1 MDPRQELVDYLTRQ
15 LVGPAH
21 GVDEVLDAPPDRQ
34 YLMGTLYPQ
43 QADLQRQ
50 LARAGD
56 DPEAPGVE
64 QDAPDVSPA
73 TDPVPETNSWLP
85 ASLGLSF
92 YAGTA
97 RVEVTCTAARYETLK
112 GGPGHGRRWR
122 RSPLPA
128 ETHVIGPD
136 GPDAVPVL
144 GGRAEIRLRRRT
156 YGDGTLIT
164 VALVN
169 TARHDSGDSKPPNW
183 DDMLFQCGLSVRP
196 LGGPV
201 LPYPSVRLASRDP
214 EERELRLQ
222 YRHVVTHAVGHGCAV
237 REDRGPGGW
246 VELLACE
253 ILPRAEVPA
262 TRAGGPLHAPAL
274 RLAHLADPRTS
285 DAQLRE
291 ELVEFVSAYHGWY
304 AGLRS
309 VEVPAWGREAADRIL
324 DRIGQAVTRIESGVR
339 TLFDP
344 KYPELLAAFRIAQ
357 RVMLL
362 QMRHS
367 APDQAGERR
376 RRTDPAAVDPPV
388 DDQAT
393 WRPFQLAFFLLALDG
408 VADPGHRDRETT
420 DLIWFPTGGGKTE
433 AYLLLAAFTI
443 ALRRIRGEGGGTTVL
458 SRYTLSLLTTQQF
471 QRAAT
476 TICAMEHLRRS
487 EPELGL
493 GDEAI
498 TIGLWVGESTTP
510 NSFQAAKDAFDQQ
523 RQASH
528 PEDVFI
534 LDRCPWCGTRVL
546 PPTRSTVRA
555 DYGVRAESGRF
566 SFFCTRDECAFHDV
580 LPVAVVDQHLYQEP
594 PTFVLGTVDKFA
606 RLAWEPLSGRLFGAG
621 TANPAPSLIIQDE
634 LHLLTGPLGTT
645 VGLYESAVLELCTG
659 PDGRPPKI
667 VAATAT
673 IRRSAEQVRALHNQ
687 DVQLFPPSGIDA
699 HDSFFAVP
707 DDSRPGRLY
716 LGVMAQGH
724 TAGRGAVATTAA
736 MLQGVHQLPEDHRD
750 DYWTLVAYHHSLREL
765 GRTVTAAGD
774 DIPAQIRGL
783 DEGAG
788 VRGLNDG
795 EVQELTSNLPR
806 AEQPILLDRLEKP
819 WTDPR
824 SVSFLPCTNMLSVG
838 VDVKRLAYLLM
849 QGQPKTTGEY
859 IQATSRVG
867 RHRVPGLVVTYF
879 NATRPRDRSHYET
892 FIDYHS
898 ALYRYVEPASITP
911 WSLPAR
917 RRALH
922 AALVV
927 LVRHR
932 LGLAAENQAGRI
944 TGHRAEADRIADALA
959 DRAAI
964 AEGGAVRKGGDTV
977 RAKTVR
983 ADVRRELGYHLD
995 DWCRQAEAAAAEGK
1009 DLYYRS
1015 QGKGQ
1020 HNLLKAFEQRYGLWE
1035 ALNSMR
1041 SVDRECQITVTGAG
1055 K

>member
-15 LVGPAH
+15 LVGPA
-21 GVDEVLDAPPDRQ
+21 GGDDEVLDAPPDRQ

-43 QADLQRQ
+43 QADLQRR
-50 LARAGD
+50 LALAAD
-56 DPEAPGVE
+56 DPEPPGAE
-64 QDAPDVSPA
+64 QDAPDVDPA
-73 TDPVPETNSWLP
+73 PDPVPETNSWLP
-85 ASLGLSF
+85 ASLGISF
-92 YAGTA
+92 YTDATDI
-97 RVEVTCTAARYETLK
+97 EVSCAAARYETQRNE
-112 GGPGHGRRWR
+112 PGRGRRWQR
-122 RSPLPA
+122 VPLTP
-128 ETHVIGPD
+128 ETHAIGLD
-136 GPDAVPVL
+136 REGVPVF
-144 GGRAEIRLRRRT
+144 GGRAKIQLTRRS
-156 YGDGTLIT
+156 YGEGTLIT

-169 TARHDSGDSKPPNW
+169 EKHHDGTDGKAPDW
-183 DDMLFQCGLSVRP
+183 DDMLFQCRLTVRP
-196 LGGPV
+196 ADGAV

-237 REDRGPGGW
+237 REERGGDGR

-253 ILPRAEVPA
+253 VLPRAEVPA
-262 TRAGGPLHAPAL
+262 IRAGGPLDAPVL
-274 RLAHLADPRTS
+274 TIAHLADPAVS
-285 DAQLRE
+285 GDQLRE
-291 ELVEFVSAYHGWY
+291 ELAEFAASYHAWY
-304 AGLRS
+304 VGQRS
-309 VEVPAWGREAADRIL
+309 VEVPPWGQEAAERIL
-324 DRIGQAVTRIESGVR
+324 DRVRQAVTRIESGVR
-339 TLFDP
+339 TLCDP
-344 KYPELLAAFRIAQ
+344 NRPELLAAFRIAQ
-357 RVMLL
+357 RAMLL

-367 APDQAGERR
+367 APDQAGQRR
-376 RRTDPAAVDPPV
+376 HRSDPVALDPPL
-388 DDQAT
+388 DPQAT

-408 VADPGHRDRETT
+408 VAEPGHPDRETT

-476 TICAMEHLRRS
+476 TICALEHLRRT
-487 EPELGL
+487 EPGLGL
-493 GDEAI
+493 GGEPV
-498 TIGLWVGESTTP
+498 TIGLWVGDTTTP
-510 NSFQAAKDAFDQQ
+510 NKFLTAKVAFDEQ
-523 RQASH
+523 REASH

-534 LDRCPWCGTRVL
+534 LDRCPWCGTRIL
-546 PPTRSTVRA
+546 PSAWSSVRD
-555 DYGVRAESGRF
+555 DYGVRAKTDEF
-566 SFFCTRDECAFHDV
+566 AFYCTRDECAFHDV
-580 LPVAVVDQHLYQEP
+580 LPVAVVDQHLYEKP

-606 RLAWEPLSGRLFGAG
+606 RLAWEPDSGSLFGAG
-621 TANPAPSLIIQDE
+621 TDNRPPSLIIQDE

-645 VGLYESAVLELCTG
+645 VGLYEAAILELCTD

-673 IRRSAEQVRALHNQ
+673 IRRSAEQVRALHHQ
-687 DVQLFPPSGIDA
+687 DVQLFPPSGLDA
-699 HDSFFAVP
+699 RDSFFAVP
-707 DDSRPGRLY
+707 DRGRPGRLY

-736 MLQGVHQLPEDHRD
+736 MLQGVHQLPEEHRD

-774 DIPAQIRGL
+774 DIPAQLRGL
-783 DEGAG
+783 DEGTG
-788 VRGLNDG
+788 VRALGDG
-795 EVQELTSNLPR
+795 DVQELTSNLKR

-819 WTDPR
+819 WTDRR

-838 VDVKRLAYLLM
+838 VDVKRLAYMLM
-849 QGQPKTTGEY
+849 QGQPKTTAEY

-867 RHRVPGLVVTYF
+867 RHHVPGLVVTYF

-892 FIDYHS
+892 FTDYHR
-898 ALYRYVEPASITP
+898 ALYRYVEPASVTP

-922 AALVV
+922 AALVI

-932 LGLAAENQAGRI
+932 LGLAAENKAGRI
-944 TGHRAEADRIADALA
+944 TDHKQEAERIADALA
-959 DRAAI
+959 ERAAT
-964 AEGGAVRKGGDTV
+964 AERGATGAD
-977 RAKTVR
+977 ADTVR
-983 ADVRRELGYHLD
+983 ADVRAELGYLLD
-995 DWCRQAEAAAAEGK
+995 DWYRQADTAAAEGK
-1009 DLYYRS
+1009 ALYYRS

-1020 HNLLKAFEQRYGLWE
+1020 HNLLKTFEQRYGMWE
-1035 ALNSMR
+1035 TLNSMR

>member
-15 LVGPAH
+15 LVGPA
-21 GVDEVLDAPPDRQ
+21 GGDDEVLDAPPDRQ

-43 QADLQRQ
+43 QADRQRC
-50 LARAGD
+50 LGRAAD
-56 DPEAPGVE
+56 DPEAPGAE
-64 QDAPDVSPA
+64 QDAPDVDPA
-73 TDPVPETNSWLP
+73 PDPVPETNSWLP
-85 ASLGLSF
+85 ASLGISF
-92 YAGTA
+92 YTDAVD
-97 RVEVTCTAARYETLK
+97 VEVSCAAARYETQRNE
-112 GGPGHGRRWR
+112 PRRGRRWKR
-122 RSPLPA
+122 VPLTP
-128 ETHVIGPD
+128 ETHTIGPD
-136 GPDAVPVL
+136 REEVPVL
-144 GGRAEIRLRRRT
+144 DGRAKIQLTRRS
-156 YGDGTLIT
+156 YGAGTLVT

-169 TARHDSGDSKPPNW
+169 EKHHQGADGKAPDW
-183 DDMLFQCGLSVRP
+183 DDMLFQCRLSVRP
-196 LGGPV
+196 LDGSV

-237 REDRGPGGW
+237 REERGEDGR
-246 VELLACE
+246 VKLIACE
-253 ILPRAEVPA
+253 VLPCAEVPA
-262 TRAGGPLHAPAL
+262 VRAGGPLDAPAL
-274 RLAHLADPRTS
+274 TISHLADPAVGR
-285 DAQLRE
+285 DQLRE
-291 ELVEFVSAYHGWY
+291 ELAEFAASYHAWY
-304 AGLRS
+304 VGQRS
-309 VEVPAWGREAADRIL
+309 VEVPPWGREAAERIL
-324 DRIGQAVTRIESGVR
+324 DRVRQAVSRIEAGVR
-339 TLFDP
+339 TLCDP
-344 KYPELLAAFRIAQ
+344 GRPELLDAFRIAQ
-357 RVMLL
+357 RAMLL

-367 APDQAGERR
+367 AADQAGQRR
-376 RRTDPAAVDPPV
+376 HRADPVALDPPV
-388 DDQAT
+388 DPEAS

-408 VADPGHRDRETT
+408 VADPEHPDRETT

-476 TICAMEHLRRS
+476 TICALEHLRRT
-487 EPELGL
+487 EPGLGL
-493 GDEAI
+493 GDEPV
-498 TIGLWVGESTTP
+498 TIGLWVGDSTTP
-510 NSFQAAKDAFDQQ
+510 NKFQAAKEAFDEQ
-523 RQASH
+523 RAATH

-534 LDRCPWCGTRVL
+534 LDRCPWCGTRIL
-546 PPTRSTVRA
+546 PATRSCVRS
-555 DYGVRAESGRF
+555 DYGVRAETDEF
-566 SFFCTRDECAFHDV
+566 SFYCTRDECAFHDV
-580 LPVAVVDQHLYQEP
+580 LPVAVVDQHLYRNP

-606 RLAWEPLSGRLFGAG
+606 RLAWEPDSGRLFGAG
-621 TANPAPSLIIQDE
+621 TGHRPPSLIIQDE

-645 VGLYESAVLELCTG
+645 VGLYEAAVLELCTG

-673 IRRSAEQVRALHNQ
+673 IRRSAEQVRALHHQ
-687 DVQLFPPSGIDA
+687 DVQLFPPSGLDA
-699 HDSFFAVP
+699 RDSFFAVP
-707 DDSRPGRLY
+707 DTGRPGRLY

-736 MLQGVHQLPEDHRD
+736 MLQGVHQLPEEHRD

-774 DIPAQIRGL
+774 DIPAQLRGL

-788 VRGLNDG
+788 TRELIG
-795 EVQELTSNLPR
+795 EQVQQLDSSVKR
-806 AEQPILLDRLEKP
+806 ADQPILLDRLEKP

-838 VDVKRLAYLLM
+838 VDVKRLAYMLM
-849 QGQPKTTGEY
+849 QGQPKTTAEY

-867 RHRVPGLVVTYF
+867 RHHVPGLVVTYF

-892 FIDYHS
+892 FIDYHR
-898 ALYRYVEPASITP
+898 ALYRYVEPASVTP

-922 AALVV
+922 AALVI

-932 LGLAAENQAGRI
+932 LGLAAEDQAGRI
-944 TGHRAEADRIADALA
+944 TDHEDEAGRIADALA
-959 DRAAI
+959 ERAAT
-964 AEGGAVRKGGDTV
+964 AERGAAGVDADAVRAEV
-977 RAKTVR
+977 RT
-983 ADVRRELGYHLD
+983 ELGYLLD
-995 DWCRQAEAAAAEGK
+995 DWYRQADTAAAEGK

-1020 HNLLKAFEQRYGLWE
+1020 YNLLKVFEQRYGLWE
-1035 ALNSMR
+1035 TPNSMR

>member
-15 LVGPAH
+15 LVGPVGSA
-21 GVDEVLDAPPDRQ
+21 DEILDAPPDRQ

-43 QADLQRQ
+43 QADRQRR
-50 LARAGD
+50 LAHAAD
-56 DPEAPGVE
+56 DPEAPGAE
-64 QDAPDVSPA
+64 QSAPDVDPA
-73 TDPVPETNSWLP
+73 SDPVPETNSWLP
-85 ASLGLSF
+85 ASLGISF
-92 YAGTA
+92 YTDAVD
-97 RVEVTCTAARYETLK
+97 VEVSCAAARYETQRNE
-112 GGPGHGRRWR
+112 PGRGRRWKR
-122 RSPLPA
+122 VPLMP
-128 ETHVIGPD
+128 ETHLIGPD
-136 GPDAVPVL
+136 REKVHVL
-144 GGRAEIRLRRRT
+144 DGRAKIKVTRRS
-156 YGDGTLIT
+156 YGAGTLVT
-164 VALVN
+164 VALIN
-169 TARHDSGDSKPPNW
+169 RARHDPAEDKAPDWG
-183 DDMLFQCGLSVRP
+183 DMLFQCQLSARP
-196 LGGPV
+196 ADGAV

-237 REDRGPGGW
+237 REDRGEDDG
-246 VELLACE
+246 VELLTCE
-253 ILPRAEVPA
+253 VLPRAEVPA
-262 TRAGGPLHAPAL
+262 VRAGGPLDAPVL
-274 RLAHLADPRTS
+274 TISHLADPTVDR
-285 DAQLRE
+285 DQIRE
-291 ELVEFVSAYHGWY
+291 ELAEFAASYHAWY
-304 AGLRS
+304 VGQRS
-309 VEVPAWGREAADRIL
+309 VEVPPWGREAADRIL
-324 DRIGQAVTRIESGVR
+324 DRVRQAVTRIEAGVR
-339 TLFDP
+339 TLCDP
-344 KYPELLAAFRIAQ
+344 DRPELLDAFRIAQ
-357 RVMLL
+357 RAMLL

-367 APDQAGERR
+367 APDQAGQRR
-376 RRTDPAAVDPPV
+376 HRTDPVALDPAVD
-388 DDQAT
+388 QAAT

-408 VADPGHRDRETT
+408 VADPAHRDRGTT

-443 ALRRIRGEGGGTTVL
+443 ALRRIRGEGDGTTVL

-476 TICAMEHLRRS
+476 TICALEHLRRT

-493 GDEAI
+493 GGPI
-498 TIGLWVGESTTP
+498 TIGLWVGDSTTP
-510 NSFQAAKDAFDQQ
+510 NKFETARTAFGEQ
-523 RQASH
+523 RDASH

-534 LDRCPWCGTRVL
+534 LDRCPWCGTRIM
-546 PPTRSTVRA
+546 PATRSSVRS
-555 DYGVRAESGRF
+555 DYGVRAETDEF
-566 SFFCTRDECAFHDV
+566 AFYCTRDDCAFHDV
-580 LPVAVVDQHLYQEP
+580 LPVAVVDQHLYADP

-606 RLAWEPLSGRLFGAG
+606 RLAWEPESGSLFGAG
-621 TANPAPSLIIQDE
+621 TGHRPPSLIIQDE

-645 VGLYESAVLELCTG
+645 VGLYEAAILELCTG

-673 IRRSAEQVRALHNQ
+673 IRRSAEQVRALYHQ
-687 DVQLFPPSGIDA
+687 DVQLFPPSGLDA
-699 HDSFFAVP
+699 RDSFFAVP
-707 DDSRPGRLY
+707 DTGRPGRLY

-736 MLQGVHQLPEDHRD
+736 MLQGVHQLPEEHRD

-774 DIPAQIRGL
+774 DIPAQLRGL

-788 VRGLNDG
+788 TRELVGG
-795 EVQELTSNLPR
+795 QVQQLDSSVKR
-806 AEQPILLDRLEKP
+806 ADQPILLDHLEKP

-838 VDVKRLAYLLM
+838 VDVKRLAYMLM
-849 QGQPKTTGEY
+849 QGQPKTTAEY

-867 RHRVPGLVVTYF
+867 RHHVPGLVVTYF

-892 FIDYHS
+892 FMDYHR
-898 ALYRYVEPASITP
+898 ALYRYVEPASVTP
-911 WSLPAR
+911 WSPPAR

-932 LGLAAENQAGRI
+932 LGLAAENRAGRI
-944 TGHRAEADRIADALA
+944 TDHKEEAGRIADALA
-959 DRAAI
+959 ERAAT
-964 AEGGAVRKGGDTV
+964 AERGATMAVTE
-977 RAKTVR
+977 AVR
-983 ADVRRELGYHLD
+983 ADVRAELGYLLD
-995 DWCRQAEAAAAEGK
+995 DWYRQAATAAAEGK

-1035 ALNSMR
+1035 TLNSMR

>member
-15 LVGPAH
+15 LVGPA
-21 GVDEVLDAPPDRQ
+21 GGADEVLEAPPDRQ

-43 QADLQRQ
+43 QADRQRRLD
-50 LARAGD
+50 LAAD
-56 DPEAPGVE
+56 DPEAAGAE
-64 QDAPDVSPA
+64 QDAPDVDPA
-73 TDPVPETNSWLP
+73 PDPVPETNSWLP
-85 ASLGLSF
+85 ASLGVSF
-92 YAGTA
+92 YTDAVD
-97 RVEVTCTAARYETLK
+97 VEVSCAAARYETQRNE
-112 GGPGHGRRWR
+112 PGRGRRWQR
-122 RSPLPA
+122 IPLRS
-128 ETHVIGPD
+128 ETHTIGPD
-136 GPDAVPVL
+136 REEVPVL
-144 GGRAEIRLRRRT
+144 DGRAKIQLTRRS
-156 YGDGTLIT
+156 YGAGTLIT

-169 TARHDSGDSKPPNW
+169 EKHHDPADDKAPDW
-183 DDMLFQCGLSVRP
+183 DDMLFQCQLSVRP
-196 LGGPV
+196 ADGSV

-237 REDRGPGGW
+237 REDRGEDGG

-253 ILPRAEVPA
+253 ALPRTEVPA
-262 TRAGGPLHAPAL
+262 IRAGGPLDAPAL
-274 RLAHLADPRTS
+274 RISHLADPTVGR
-285 DAQLRE
+285 DQLCE
-291 ELVEFVSAYHGWY
+291 ELAEFAASYHAWY
-304 AGLRS
+304 VGQRS
-309 VEVPAWGREAADRIL
+309 VKVPPWGREAAERIL
-324 DRIGQAVTRIESGVR
+324 DRVRQAVTRIEAGVR
-339 TLFDP
+339 TLCDP
-344 KYPELLAAFRIAQ
+344 DRPELLDAFRIAQ
-357 RVMLL
+357 RAMLL

-367 APDQAGERR
+367 APDQAGQRWHR
-376 RRTDPAAVDPPV
+376 SDVVALDPPV
-388 DDQAT
+388 DPRAA
-393 WRPFQLAFFLLALDG
+393 WRPFQLAFLLLALDG

-420 DLIWFPTGGGKTE
+420 DLIWFPTGGGKSE

-476 TICAMEHLRRS
+476 TICALEHLRRT
-487 EPELGL
+487 EPGLGL
-493 GDEAI
+493 GGEPI
-498 TIGLWVGESTTP
+498 TIGLWVGDTTTP
-510 NSFQAAKDAFDQQ
+510 NKFQAAKDAFDEQ
-523 RQASH
+523 REASH

-534 LDRCPWCGTRVL
+534 LDRCPWCGTRIL
-546 PPTRSTVRA
+546 PPTRSSVRS
-555 DYGVRAESGRF
+555 DYGVRAETDEF
-566 SFFCTRDECAFHDV
+566 AFYCTRDECAFHDV
-580 LPVAVVDQHLYQEP
+580 LPVAVVDQHLYEDP

-606 RLAWEPLSGRLFGAG
+606 RLAWEPDSGRLFGAG
-621 TANPAPSLIIQDE
+621 TGHRPPSLIIQDE

-645 VGLYESAVLELCTG
+645 VGLYEAAILELCTG

-673 IRRSAEQVRALHNQ
+673 IRRSAEQVRALHHQ
-687 DVQLFPPSGIDA
+687 DVQLFPPSGLDA
-699 HDSFFAVP
+699 RDSFFAVP
-707 DDSRPGRLY
+707 DTGRPGRLY

-736 MLQGVHQLPEDHRD
+736 MLQGVHQLPEEHRD

-774 DIPAQIRGL
+774 DIPAQLRGL
-783 DEGAG
+783 DEGVG
-788 VRGLNDG
+788 VRALGDG
-795 EVQELTSNLPR
+795 DVQELTSNLPR

-819 WTDPR
+819 WTDRR

-838 VDVKRLAYLLM
+838 VDVKRLAYMLM
-849 QGQPKTTGEY
+849 QGQPKTTAEY

-867 RHRVPGLVVTYF
+867 RHHVPGLVVTYF

-892 FIDYHS
+892 FMDYHR
-898 ALYRYVEPASITP
+898 ALYRYVEPASVTP

-922 AALVV
+922 ATLVI

-932 LGLAAENQAGRI
+932 LGLAAENRAGRI
-944 TGHRAEADRIADALA
+944 TDHKEEAGRIADALA
-959 DRAAI
+959 ERAAT
-964 AEGGAVRKGGDTV
+964 AEHGATGADTD
-977 RAKTVR
+977 AVR
-983 ADVRRELGYHLD
+983 ADVRTELGYLLD
-995 DWCRQAEAAAAEGK
+995 DWYRQADTAAGEGK

-1035 ALNSMR
+1035 TLSSMR

>member
-15 LVGPAH
+15 LVGPAS
-21 GVDEVLDAPPDRQ
+21 GDDEVLDAPPDRQ

-43 QADLQRQ
+43 QAELERR
-50 LARAGD
+50 LSHAAE
-56 DPEAPGVE
+56 DPDGTGAE
-64 QDAPDVSPA
+64 QDAPDSSPA
-73 TDPVPETNSWLP
+73 GDPLPEGNSWLP

-92 YAGTA
+92 YTDAPA
-97 RVEVTCTAARYETLK
+97 VEVSCTAARYETLK
-112 GGPGHGRRWR
+112 SEPGRGRRWR
-122 RSPLPA
+122 RIALRL
-128 ETHVIGPD
+128 ETHLIEPD
-136 GPDAVPVL
+136 RDTVPVL
-144 GGRAEIRLRRRT
+144 EGRAEIRLTRRA
-156 YGDGTLIT
+156 YGTGTLVT

-169 TARHDSGDSKPPNW
+169 TARHDLSDSKPPSW
-183 DDMLFQCGLSVRP
+183 DDMLFQCGLTARP
-196 LGGPV
+196 VDGAV

-222 YRHVVTHAVGHGCAV
+222 YRHVITRAVGHGCAV
-237 REDRGPGGW
+237 REIVASDGTIER
-246 VELLACE
+246 LSCE
-253 ILPRAEVPA
+253 PLPRAEVPA
-262 TRAGGPLHAPAL
+262 IRPGGPLDSPAL
-274 RLAHLADPRTS
+274 MLAHLADPAVGV
-285 DAQLRE
+285 DQLRE
-291 ELVEFVSAYHGWY
+291 ELGEFASTYHAWY
-304 AGLRS
+304 AGQLA
-309 VEVPAWGREAADRIL
+309 VEVPSWGQEAADRIL
-324 DRIGQAVTRIESGVR
+324 GRIGRAVARIESGVR
-339 TLFDP
+339 TLCDP
-344 KYPELLAAFRIAQ
+344 NRPELLAAFRIAQ
-357 RVMLL
+357 RTMQL

-367 APDQAGERR
+367 APDLAGQRR
-376 RRTDPAAVDPPV
+376 QRSEPTVTDPAV
-388 DDQAT
+388 DDTAA

-408 VADPGHRDRETT
+408 VADSEHPDRETT

-443 ALRRIRGEGGGTTVL
+443 ALRRIRDEGAGTAVL

-476 TICAMEHLRRS
+476 TICALEYLRS
-487 EPELGL
+487 TEPDLGL
-493 GDEAI
+493 GGEPI
-498 TIGLWVGESTTP
+498 TIGLWVGETTTP
-510 NSFQAAKDAFDQQ
+510 NSFESAKKAFDDQ
-523 RQASH
+523 RVAAR

-534 LDRCPWCGTRVL
+534 LDRCPWCGTRIL
-546 PPTRSTVRA
+546 PAARSSVRA
-555 DYGVRAESGRF
+555 DYGIRAEPDEF
-566 SFFCTRDECAFHDV
+566 SFYCTRDDCHFHDD
-580 LPVAVVDQHLYQEP
+580 LPVAVVDQHLYRDP
-594 PTFVLGTVDKFA
+594 STFVLGTVDKFA
-606 RLAWEPLSGRLFGAG
+606 RLAWERDSGRLFGAG
-621 TANPAPSLIIQDE
+621 TTNPPPSLIIQDE

-645 VGLYESAVLELCTG
+645 VGLYESAILELCTG

-687 DVQLFPPSGIDA
+687 DVQLFPPSGLDA
-699 HDSFFAVP
+699 RDSFFAVP
-707 DDSRPGRLY
+707 DEGRHGRLY

-783 DEGAG
+783 DEGTG
-788 VRGLNDG
+788 VRALGVGDV
-795 EVQELTSNLPR
+795 EELTSNLPR
-806 AEQPILLDRLEKP
+806 AEQPILLDRLEQP

-838 VDVKRLAYLLM
+838 VDVKRLAYMLM
-849 QGQPKTTGEY
+849 QGQPKTTAEY

-892 FIDYHS
+892 FIDYHG
-898 ALYRYVEPASITP
+898 ALYRFVEPASITP
-911 WSLPAR
+911 WSIPAR

-922 AALVV
+922 AALVI

-932 LGLAAENQAGRI
+932 LGLAAENAAGQFTRR
-944 TGHRAEADRIADALA
+944 RAEADAIADALA
-959 DRAAI
+959 VRAAI
-964 AEGGAVRKGGDTV
+964 AECGTTDGAGNDAVR
-977 RAKTVR
+977 AQ
-983 ADVRRELGYHLD
+983 VRRELGYHLD
-995 DWCRQAEAAAAEGK
+995 DWCKQAETAAAEGK

-1020 HNLLKAFEQRYGLWE
+1020 HNLLKGFEQRYGLWE
-1035 ALNSMR
+1035 TLNSMR

>member
-15 LVGPAH
+15 LVGPA
-21 GVDEVLDAPPDRQ
+21 GGDDQVLDAPPDRQ

-43 QADLQRQ
+43 QAELQRQ
-50 LARAGD
+50 LALAAD
-56 DPEAPGVE
+56 DPEAPGAE
-64 QDAPDVSPA
+64 EDAPDVNPA

-92 YAGTA
+92 YTDATQ
-97 RVEVTCTAARYETLK
+97 VEVSCTAARYETQRNEL
-112 GGPGHGRRWR
+112 GRGRRWQR
-122 RSPLPA
+122 VPLPP
-128 ETHVIGPD
+128 ETHTIGPD
-136 GPDAVPVL
+136 RKDVPVL
-144 GGRAEIRLRRRT
+144 DGRAKIHVTRRT
-156 YGDGTLIT
+156 YGDGSLIT
-164 VALVN
+164 VALIN
-169 TARHDSGDSKPPNW
+169 EKRHDGSDGKAPSW
-183 DDMLFQCGLSVRP
+183 DDMLFQCGLTVRP
-196 LGGPV
+196 ADGSV

-237 REDRGPGGW
+237 REERGEDDT

-253 ILPRAEVPA
+253 VLPRAEVPA
-262 TRAGGPLHAPAL
+262 IRAGGPLDAPVL
-274 RLAHLADPRTS
+274 TLSHLADPSVGR
-285 DAQLRE
+285 DQLLE
-291 ELVEFVSAYHGWY
+291 ELADFAAAYRAWY
-304 AGLRS
+304 VGQRS
-309 VEVPAWGREAADRIL
+309 VDVPAWGQEAAERIL
-324 DRIGQAVTRIESGVR
+324 GRIHQAVTRIEAGVR
-339 TLFDP
+339 TLCDP
-344 KYPELLAAFRIAQ
+344 DRPELLAAFRIAQ
-357 RVMLL
+357 RAMLL

-376 RRTDPAAVDPPV
+376 RRSDAVALDPPV
-388 DDQAT
+388 DPKAT

-408 VADPGHRDRETT
+408 VAEPGHRDRRTT

-443 ALRRIRGEGGGTTVL
+443 ALRRIRGEGGGTAVL

-476 TICAMEHLRRS
+476 TICALEHLRRT

-493 GDEAI
+493 GGPI
-498 TIGLWVGESTTP
+498 TIGLWVGETTTP
-510 NSFQAAKDAFDQQ
+510 NSFQKAKDAFQQ
-523 RQASH
+523 QYEASH

-534 LDRCPWCGTRVL
+534 LDRCPWCGTRIL
-546 PPTRSTVRA
+546 PPSRSSVRA
-555 DYGVRAESGRF
+555 DYGIRAKTDEF
-566 SFFCTRDECAFHDV
+566 AFYCTRDDCDFHDV
-580 LPVAVVDQHLYQEP
+580 LPVAVVDQHLYKDP

-606 RLAWEPLSGRLFGAG
+606 RLAWEPDSGSLFGAG
-621 TANPAPSLIIQDE
+621 TRNPPPSLIIQDE

-645 VGLYESAVLELCTG
+645 VGLYEAAILELCTG
-659 PDGRPPKI
+659 PDGHPPKI

-673 IRRSAEQVRALHNQ
+673 IRRSTEQVRALHHQ
-687 DVQLFPPSGIDA
+687 DVQLFPPSGLDA
-699 HDSFFAVP
+699 RDSFFAVP
-707 DDSRPGRLY
+707 DTGRPGRLY

-736 MLQGVHQLPEDHRD
+736 MLQGVHQLPEEHRD
-750 DYWTLVAYHHSLREL
+750 AYWTLVAYHHSLREL

-774 DIPAQIRGL
+774 DIPAQLRGL
-783 DEGAG
+783 DDGTGIRALGAG
-788 VRGLNDG
+788 D
-795 EVQELTSNLPR
+795 VQQLTSNVPPR
-806 AEQPILLDRLEKP
+806 AEQPVLLDRLEKP
-819 WTDPR
+819 WDDSR

-838 VDVKRLAYLLM
+838 VDVKRLAYMLM
-849 QGQPKTTGEY
+849 QGQPKTTAEY

-892 FIDYHS
+892 FIDYHR
-898 ALYRYVEPASITP
+898 ALYRYVEPASVTP
-911 WSLPAR
+911 WSPPAR

-944 TGHRAEADRIADALA
+944 TGHQGAAERIADALA
-959 DRAAI
+959 ERAAT
-964 AEGGAVRKGGDTV
+964 AERGATGAD
-977 RAKTVR
+977 ADAVR
-983 ADVRRELGYHLD
+983 ADVRQELSYLLE
-995 DWCRQAEAAAAEGK
+995 DWYRQARTAAAEGK

-1020 HNLLKAFEQRYGLWE
+1020 YNLLKAFEQRYGLWE
-1035 ALNSMR
+1035 TLNSMR

>member
-15 LVGPAH
+15 LVGPV
-21 GVDEVLDAPPDRQ
+21 GGDDEVLDAPPDRQ

-43 QADLQRQ
+43 QADRQRR
-50 LARAGD
+50 LALAAEA
-56 DPEAPGVE
+56 PEAPGTE
-64 QDAPDVSPA
+64 QDAPDVDPA

-85 ASLGLSF
+85 ASLGISF
-92 YAGTA
+92 YTDAVD
-97 RVEVTCTAARYETLK
+97 VEVSCAAARYETQR
-112 GGPGHGRRWR
+112 GEAGRGRRWQR
-122 RSPLPA
+122 IPLTA
-128 ETHVIGPD
+128 ETHTIGPD
-136 GPDAVPVL
+136 REEVPVFDR
-144 GGRAEIRLRRRT
+144 RAKIQLTRRS
-156 YGDGTLIT
+156 YGAGTLIT

-169 TARHDSGDSKPPNW
+169 EKRHDGADDKAPDW
-183 DDMLFQCGLSVRP
+183 DDMLFQCRLSVRP
-196 LGGPV
+196 ADGAV

-237 REDRGPGGW
+237 REDRGEHGG
-246 VELLACE
+246 VELLTCE
-253 ILPRAEVPA
+253 ALPRAEVPA
-262 TRAGGPLHAPAL
+262 VRAGGPLDAPAL
-274 RLAHLADPRTS
+274 TIAHLADPAVGR
-285 DAQLRE
+285 DQLRE
-291 ELVEFVSAYHGWY
+291 ELAEFAASYHAWY
-304 AGLRS
+304 VGQRS
-309 VEVPAWGREAADRIL
+309 VEVPPWGREAAERIL
-324 DRIGQAVTRIESGVR
+324 DRVRQAVTRIEAGVR
-339 TLFDP
+339 TLCDP
-344 KYPELLAAFRIAQ
+344 DRAELLDAFRIAQ
-357 RVMLL
+357 RAMLL

-367 APDQAGERR
+367 APDQAGQRR
-376 RRTDPAAVDPPV
+376 HRADPVALDPPV
-388 DDQAT
+388 DPEAT

-443 ALRRIRGEGGGTTVL
+443 ALRRIGGEGGGTTVI

-476 TICAMEHLRRS
+476 TICALEHLRRT
-487 EPELGL
+487 EPGLGL
-493 GDEAI
+493 GGEPI
-498 TIGLWVGESTTP
+498 TIGLWVGDTTTP
-510 NSFQAAKDAFDQQ
+510 NKFEAAKVAFDEQ
-523 RQASH
+523 REASH

-534 LDRCPWCGTRVL
+534 LDRCPWCGTRIL
-546 PPTRSTVRA
+546 PPTKSSVRS
-555 DYGVRAESGRF
+555 DYGVRAEPGEF
-566 SFFCTRDECAFHDV
+566 AFHCTRDECAFHDL
-580 LPVAVVDQHLYQEP
+580 LPVAVVDQHLYEDP

-606 RLAWEPLSGRLFGAG
+606 RLAWEPDSGRLFGAG
-621 TANPAPSLIIQDE
+621 TGHRPPSLIIQDE

-645 VGLYESAVLELCTG
+645 VGLYEAAILEMCTG

-673 IRRSAEQVRALHNQ
+673 IRRSAEQVRALHHQ
-687 DVQLFPPSGIDA
+687 DVQLFPPSGLDA
-699 HDSFFAVP
+699 RDSFFAVP
-707 DDSRPGRLY
+707 DTGSPGRLY

-736 MLQGVHQLPEDHRD
+736 MLQGVHQLPEEHRD

-774 DIPAQIRGL
+774 DIPAQLRGL

-788 VRGLNDG
+788 TRELVG
-795 EVQELTSNLPR
+795 EQVQQLDSSVKR
-806 AEQPILLDRLEKP
+806 ADQPILLDRLEKP

-838 VDVKRLAYLLM
+838 VDVKRLAYMLM
-849 QGQPKTTGEY
+849 QGQPKTTAEY

-867 RHRVPGLVVTYF
+867 RHQVPGLVVTYF

-892 FIDYHS
+892 FMDYHR
-898 ALYRYVEPASITP
+898 ALYRYVEPASVTP

-922 AALVV
+922 AALVI

-932 LGLAAENQAGRI
+932 LGLAAENRAGRI
-944 TGHRAEADRIADALA
+944 TDHKDEAGKIADALA
-959 DRAAI
+959 ERAAT
-964 AEGGAVRKGGDTV
+964 AEHGATGAD
-977 RAKTVR
+977 ADAVR
-983 ADVRRELGYHLD
+983 ADVRAELGYLLD
-995 DWCRQAEAAAAEGK
+995 DWYRQADTAAAEGK

-1020 HNLLKAFEQRYGLWE
+1020 HNLLKGFEQRYGLWE
-1035 ALNSMR
+1035 TLNSMR

>member
-1 MDPRQELVDYLTRQ
+1 MDPRQELVEYLTRQ
-15 LVGPAH
+15 LVGPA
-21 GVDEVLDAPPDRQ
+21 GGADEMLDAPPDRQ

-50 LARAGD
+50 LALAAD

-64 QDAPDVSPA
+64 QDAPDVQPA
-73 TDPVPETNSWLP
+73 ADPVPGTNSWLP

-92 YAGTA
+92 YTDAT
-97 RVEVTCTAARYETLK
+97 RIEVSCTAARYETLK
-112 GGPGHGRRWR
+112 SEPGRGRHWR
-122 RSPLPA
+122 RVPLPP
-128 ETHVIGPD
+128 ETHTIGSD
-136 GPDAVPVL
+136 RDTVAVL
-144 GGRAEIRLRRRT
+144 DGRAEIRLRRRS
-156 YGDGTLIT
+156 YGKGTLVT

-169 TARHDSGDSKPPNW
+169 TARHDPSDGKAPSW
-183 DDMLFQCGLSVRP
+183 DDMLFQCGLTAHP
-196 LGGPV
+196 ADGAV

-222 YRHVVTHAVGHGCAV
+222 YRHIITHAVGHGCAV
-237 REDRGPGGW
+237 REERGQDRAI
-246 VELLACE
+246 ELLATE
-253 ILPRAEVPA
+253 AMPRAEVPA
-262 TRAGGPLHAPAL
+262 VRAGGPLDAPAL
-274 RLAHLADPRTS
+274 TISHLADPAVSR
-285 DAQLRE
+285 DQLRE
-291 ELVEFVSAYHGWY
+291 ELAEFAACYHAWY
-304 AGLRS
+304 VGQRS
-309 VEVPAWGREAADRIL
+309 VEVPTWGREAADRIL
-324 DRIGQAVTRIESGVR
+324 DRIGQAVGRIESGVR
-339 TLFDP
+339 TLCDANSP
-344 KYPELLAAFRIAQ
+344 DLLAAFRIAQ
-357 RVMLL
+357 RAMLL

-367 APDQAGERR
+367 APDQAGQRR
-376 RRTDPAAVDPPV
+376 LRSEPTATDPPV
-388 DDQAT
+388 DAGAA

-408 VADPGHRDRETT
+408 VAESEHPDREIT

-443 ALRRIRGEGGGTTVL
+443 ALRRIRGKGAGTAVL

-476 TICAMEHLRRS
+476 STCALEHLRRT

-493 GDEAI
+493 GGEPI
-498 TIGLWVGESTTP
+498 TIGLWVGETTTP
-510 NSFQAAKDAFDQQ
+510 NSFQAAEEAFEQQ
-523 RQASH
+523 RRATH
-528 PEDVFI
+528 AEDVFI
-534 LDRCPWCGTRVL
+534 LDRCPWCGTHIL
-546 PPTRSTVRA
+546 PPARSSVRS
-555 DYGVRAESGRF
+555 DYGVRVGTDAF
-566 SFFCTRDECAFHDV
+566 AFFCTRDACAFHDV
-580 LPVAVVDQHLYQEP
+580 LPVAVVDQHLYQDP

-606 RLAWEPLSGRLFGAG
+606 RLAWEPSSGRLFGTG
-621 TANPAPSLIIQDE
+621 TGNPPPSLIIQDE

-645 VGLYESAVLELCTG
+645 VGLYEAAILELCTDT
-659 PDGRPPKI
+659 DGRRPKI
-667 VAATAT
+667 IAATAT

-687 DVQLFPPSGIDA
+687 EVQLFPPSGLDA
-699 HDSFFAVP
+699 RDSFFAVP
-707 DDSRPGRLY
+707 DDGRPGRLY

-736 MLQGVHQLPEDHRD
+736 MLQGVHQLPEEHRD
-750 DYWTLVAYHHSLREL
+750 HYWTLVAYHHSLREL

-774 DIPAQIRGL
+774 DIPAQLRSL
-783 DEGAG
+783 DEGDG
-788 VRGLNDG
+788 VRALGVAD
-795 EVQELTSNLPR
+795 VQELTSNLPR

-819 WTDPR
+819 RTDPN
-824 SVSFLPCTNMLSVG
+824 SLSFLPCTNMLSVG

-849 QGQPKTTGEY
+849 QGQPKTTAEY

-867 RHRVPGLVVTYF
+867 RHHVPGLVVTYF
-879 NATRPRDRSHYET
+879 NATRPRDRSHYEA

-922 AALVV
+922 AVLVI

-932 LGLAAENQAGRI
+932 LGLAAENQAGQI
-944 TGHRAEADRIADALA
+944 TSRRVEAEGLADALA
-959 DRAAI
+959 ARAGI
-964 AEGGAVRKGGDTV
+964 AEGDA
-977 RAKTVR
+977 VR
-983 ADVRRELGYHLD
+983 ADVRREVGYHLD

-1035 ALNSMR
+1035 TLNSMR

>member
-1 MDPRQELVDYLTRQ
+1 RL
-15 LVGPAH
+15 G
-21 GVDEVLDAPPDRQ
+21 
-34 YLMGTLYPQ
+34 
-43 QADLQRQ
+43 
-50 LARAGD
+50 LAAD
-56 DPEAPGVE
+56 DPEASGAE
-64 QDAPDVSPA
+64 QDAPDVDPA
-73 TDPVPETNSWLP
+73 PDPVPETNSWLP
-85 ASLGLSF
+85 ASFGISF
-92 YAGTA
+92 YTDAVD
-97 RVEVTCTAARYETLK
+97 VEVSCAAARYETQRNE
-112 GGPGHGRRWR
+112 PGRGRRWKR
-122 RSPLPA
+122 VPLTP
-128 ETHVIGPD
+128 ETHTVGPD
-136 GPDAVPVL
+136 REEVPVL
-144 GGRAEIRLRRRT
+144 DRRAKIQLTRRS
-156 YGDGTLIT
+156 YGAGTLIT

-169 TARHDSGDSKPPNW
+169 EKHHDGADDKAPDW
-183 DDMLFQCGLSVRP
+183 DDMLFQCRLSVRP
-196 LGGPV
+196 ADGAV

-237 REDRGPGGW
+237 REDRGEDGS

-253 ILPRAEVPA
+253 ALPRAEVPA
-262 TRAGGPLHAPAL
+262 IRAGGPLDAPVL
-274 RLAHLADPRTS
+274 TLSHLADPAVDR
-285 DAQLRE
+285 DQLRE
-291 ELVEFVSAYHGWY
+291 EIAEFAACYHAWY
-304 AGLRS
+304 VGQRS
-309 VEVPAWGREAADRIL
+309 VKVPEWGREAAERIL
-324 DRIGQAVTRIESGVR
+324 GRVHQAVTRIEAGVR
-339 TLFDP
+339 TLCDP
-344 KYPELLAAFRIAQ
+344 DRPELLDAFRLAQ
-357 RVMLL
+357 RAMLL

-367 APDQAGERR
+367 APDQAGQRR
-376 RRTDPAAVDPPV
+376 HRADPVALNPSVDPK
-388 DDQAT
+388 AA

-476 TICAMEHLRRS
+476 TICALEHLRRT

-493 GDEAI
+493 GGPI
-498 TIGLWVGESTTP
+498 TIGLWVGDTTTP
-510 NSFQAAKDAFDQQ
+510 NKFQAAKDAFDEQ
-523 RQASH
+523 REASH

-534 LDRCPWCGTRVL
+534 LDRCPWCGTRIL
-546 PPTRSTVRA
+546 PPTRSGVRS
-555 DYGVRAESGRF
+555 DYGVRAETDEF
-566 SFFCTRDECAFHDV
+566 AFNCTRDECAFHDT
-580 LPVAVVDQHLYQEP
+580 LPVAVVDQHLYEDP

-606 RLAWEPLSGRLFGAG
+606 RLAWEPDSGSLFGASTG
-621 TANPAPSLIIQDE
+621 NRPPSLIIQDE

-645 VGLYESAVLELCTG
+645 VGLYEAAILELCTD

-673 IRRSAEQVRALHNQ
+673 IRRSAEQVRALHHQ
-687 DVQLFPPSGIDA
+687 DVQLFPPSGLDA
-699 HDSFFAVP
+699 RDSFFAVP
-707 DDSRPGRLY
+707 DTGRPGRLY

-736 MLQGVHQLPEDHRD
+736 MLQGVHQLPEEHRD

-774 DIPAQIRGL
+774 DIPAQLRGL
-783 DEGAG
+783 DEGASTREL
-788 VRGLNDG
+788 VG
-795 EVQELTSNLPR
+795 EQVQQLDSSVKR
-806 AEQPILLDRLEKP
+806 ADQPILLDRLEKP

-838 VDVKRLAYLLM
+838 VDVKRLAYMLM
-849 QGQPKTTGEY
+849 QGQPKTTAEY

-867 RHRVPGLVVTYF
+867 RHHVPGLVVTYF

-892 FIDYHS
+892 FMDYHR
-898 ALYRYVEPASITP
+898 ALYRYVEPASVTP

-922 AALVV
+922 AALVIM
-927 LVRHR
+927 VRHQ
-932 LGLAAENQAGRI
+932 LGLAAENRAGRI
-944 TGHRAEADRIADALA
+944 TDHKEEAGRIADALA
-959 DRAAI
+959 ERAAT
-964 AEGGAVRKGGDTV
+964 AERGATGAD
-977 RAKTVR
+977 ADAVR
-983 ADVRRELGYHLD
+983 ADVRAELGYLLD
-995 DWCRQAEAAAAEGK
+995 DWYLQADTAAAEGK

-1035 ALNSMR
+1035 TLNSMR

>member
-15 LVGPAH
+15 LVGPV
-21 GVDEVLDAPPDRQ
+21 GGDEEVLDAPPDRQ

-43 QADLQRQ
+43 QADRQRR
-50 LARAGD
+50 LAHAPD
-56 DPEAPGVE
+56 DPDAPGAE
-64 QDAPDVSPA
+64 QDAPDVDPA
-73 TDPVPETNSWLP
+73 SDPVPETNSWLP
-85 ASLGLSF
+85 ASLGISF
-92 YAGTA
+92 YTDAA
-97 RVEVTCTAARYETLK
+97 DVEVSCAAARYETQRNE
-112 GGPGHGRRWR
+112 PGRGRRWKR
-122 RSPLPA
+122 VPLTP
-128 ETHVIGPD
+128 ETHTIGLD
-136 GPDAVPVL
+136 RNEVPVL
-144 GGRAEIRLRRRT
+144 DGRAKIQLTRRS
-156 YGDGTLIT
+156 YGEGTLIT

-169 TARHDSGDSKPPNW
+169 EKHHDGADGKAPDW
-183 DDMLFQCGLSVRP
+183 DDMLFQCRLSVRP
-196 LGGPV
+196 ADGAV

-237 REDRGPGGW
+237 REDRGEDGG
-246 VELLACE
+246 VELLVCE
-253 ILPRAEVPA
+253 ALPCAEVPA
-262 TRAGGPLHAPAL
+262 VRAGGPLDAPVL
-274 RLAHLADPRTS
+274 TISHLADPAVSR
-285 DAQLRE
+285 DQLRE
-291 ELVEFVSAYHGWY
+291 DLAEFAASYHAWY
-304 AGLRS
+304 VGQSS
-309 VEVPAWGREAADRIL
+309 VEVPPWGREAADRIL
-324 DRIGQAVTRIESGVR
+324 GRVRQAVTRIEAGVR
-339 TLFDP
+339 TLCDP
-344 KYPELLAAFRIAQ
+344 DRPELLDAFRIAQ
-357 RVMLL
+357 RAMLL

-367 APDQAGERR
+367 APDQAGQRR
-376 RRTDPAAVDPPV
+376 HRTDPVALDPPV
-388 DDQAT
+388 DPKAT

-408 VADPGHRDRETT
+408 VADPGHRDRETA

-433 AYLLLAAFTI
+433 AYLLLAAFAI

-476 TICAMEHLRRS
+476 TVCALEHLRRT

-493 GDEAI
+493 GGPI
-498 TIGLWVGESTTP
+498 TIGLWVGDTTTP
-510 NSFQAAKDAFDQQ
+510 NKFEAAKTAFGEQ
-523 RQASH
+523 RDASH

-534 LDRCPWCGTRVL
+534 LDRCPWCGTRIM
-546 PPTRSTVRA
+546 PPTRSSVRS
-555 DYGVRAESGRF
+555 DYGVRADTDEF
-566 SFFCTRDECAFHDV
+566 AFYCTRDDCAFHDV
-580 LPVAVVDQHLYQEP
+580 LPVAVVDQHLYADP

-606 RLAWEPLSGRLFGAG
+606 RLAWEPESGSLFGAG
-621 TANPAPSLIIQDE
+621 TGHRPPSLIIQDE

-645 VGLYESAVLELCTG
+645 VGLYEAAILELCTG

-673 IRRSAEQVRALHNQ
+673 IRRSAEQVRALYHQ
-687 DVQLFPPSGIDA
+687 DVQLFPPSGLDA
-699 HDSFFAVP
+699 RDSFFAVP
-707 DDSRPGRLY
+707 DTGRPGRLY

-736 MLQGVHQLPEDHRD
+736 MLQGVHQLPEEHRD

-774 DIPAQIRGL
+774 DIPAQLRSL

-788 VRGLNDG
+788 TRELVGG
-795 EVQELTSNLPR
+795 QVQQLDSSVKR
-806 AEQPILLDRLEKP
+806 ADQPILLDHLEKP

-838 VDVKRLAYLLM
+838 VDVKRLAYMLM
-849 QGQPKTTGEY
+849 QGQPKTTAEY

-867 RHRVPGLVVTYF
+867 RHHVPGLVVTYF

-892 FIDYHS
+892 FMDYHQ
-898 ALYRYVEPASITP
+898 ALYRYVEPASVTP

-922 AALVV
+922 AALVI

-944 TGHRAEADRIADALA
+944 TDRKEEAGRIADALA
-959 DRAAI
+959 ERAAT
-964 AEGGAVRKGGDTV
+964 AERGATP
-977 RAKTVR
+977 AAAEAVR
-983 ADVRRELGYHLD
+983 ADVRAELGYLLD
-995 DWCRQAEAAAAEGK
+995 DWYRQAATAAADGK

-1035 ALNSMR
+1035 TLNSMR

>member
-15 LVGPAH
+15 LVGPA
-21 GVDEVLDAPPDRQ
+21 GGDDEVLDAPPDRQ

-50 LARAGD
+50 LALAAD
-56 DPEAPGVE
+56 DPEAAGAE
-64 QDAPDVSPA
+64 EDAPDANPA
-73 TDPVPETNSWLP
+73 ADPVPETNSWLP

-92 YAGTA
+92 YTDAS
-97 RVEVTCTAARYETLK
+97 RIEVSCTAARYETRRNDS
-112 GGPGHGRRWR
+112 GRGRRWQR
-122 RSPLPA
+122 VPLPP
-128 ETHVIGPD
+128 ETHTISPGRKD
-136 GPDAVPVL
+136 VPVL
-144 GGRAEIRLRRRT
+144 DGRARIQVTRRS

-164 VALVN
+164 VALIN
-169 TARHDSGDSKPPNW
+169 EKHHDGSGGKAPSW
-183 DDMLFQCGLSVRP
+183 DDMLFQCGLTVRP
-196 LGGPV
+196 ADGSV

-237 REDRGPGGW
+237 REERSEGDT

-253 ILPRAEVPA
+253 VLPRAEVPA
-262 TRAGGPLHAPAL
+262 IRAGGPLDAPVL
-274 RLAHLADPRTS
+274 TLSHLANPSVGRD
-285 DAQLRE
+285 QLLE
-291 ELVEFVSAYHGWY
+291 ELADFAAAYRAWY
-304 AGLRS
+304 VGQRS
-309 VEVPAWGREAADRIL
+309 IEVPAWGREAAERIL
-324 DRIGQAVTRIESGVR
+324 DRVHQAVTRIEAGVR
-339 TLFDP
+339 TLCDP
-344 KYPELLAAFRIAQ
+344 GRPELLDAFRIAQ

-376 RRTDPAAVDPPV
+376 RRSDAVALEPPV
-388 DDQAT
+388 DPTAA

-408 VADPGHRDRETT
+408 VADPGHRDRRTT

-443 ALRRIRGEGGGTTVL
+443 ALRRIRGGGGGTAVL

-476 TICAMEHLRRS
+476 TVCALEQLRRT
-487 EPELGL
+487 EPGLGL
-493 GDEAI
+493 GDEPL
-498 TIGLWVGESTTP
+498 TIGLWVGEGTTP
-510 NSFQAAKDAFDQQ
+510 NSFQRAKEAFEEQYG
-523 RQASH
+523 ATH

-534 LDRCPWCGTRVL
+534 LDRCPWCGTRIL
-546 PPTRSTVRA
+546 PPTRSGVRS
-555 DYGVRAESGRF
+555 DYGVRAGTDEF
-566 SFFCTRDECAFHDV
+566 AFHCTRDECAFHDV
-580 LPVAVVDQHLYQEP
+580 LPVAVVDQHLYESP
-594 PTFVLGTVDKFA
+594 PTFVLGTVDKFT
-606 RLAWEPLSGRLFGAG
+606 RLAWEPDSGRLFGAG
-621 TANPAPSLIIQDE
+621 AGNPPPSLIIQDE

-645 VGLYESAVLELCTG
+645 VGLYEAAVLELCTDS
-659 PDGRPPKI
+659 DGHPPKI

-673 IRRSAEQVRALHNQ
+673 IRRSVEQVRALHHQ
-687 DVQLFPPSGIDA
+687 DVQLFPPSGLDA
-699 HDSFFAVP
+699 RDSFFAVP
-707 DDSRPGRLY
+707 DTGRSGRLY

-736 MLQGVHQLPEDHRD
+736 MLQGVHQLPEEHRD
-750 DYWTLVAYHHSLREL
+750 AYWTLVAYHHSLREL

-774 DIPAQIRGL
+774 DIPAQLRGL
-783 DEGAG
+783 DEGTG
-788 VRGLNDG
+788 VRALGD
-795 EVQELTSNLPR
+795 VQELTSNLKR
-806 AEQPILLDRLEKP
+806 AEQPVLLDRLEKP
-819 WTDPR
+819 WDDPR
-824 SVSFLPCTNMLSVG
+824 SVTLLPCTNMLSVG
-838 VDVKRLAYLLM
+838 VDVKRLAYMLM
-849 QGQPKTTGEY
+849 QGQPKTTAEY

-892 FIDYHS
+892 FIDYHR
-898 ALYRYVEPASITP
+898 ALYRYVEPASVTP
-911 WSLPAR
+911 WSRPAR

-944 TGHRAEADRIADALA
+944 TGHRDEAERIADALA
-959 DRAAI
+959 ERAAT
-964 AEGGAVRKGGDTV
+964 AERGATGADVEV
-977 RAKTVR
+977 VR
-983 ADVRRELGYHLD
+983 ADVRQELAYLLE
-995 DWCRQAEAAAAEGK
+995 DWCRQARTAAAEGK

-1020 HNLLKAFEQRYGLWE
+1020 YNLLKAFEQRYGLWE
-1035 ALNSMR
+1035 TLNSMR

>member
-15 LVGPAH
+15 LVGPA
-21 GVDEVLDAPPDRQ
+21 GGDDEVLDAPPDRQ

-43 QADLQRQ
+43 QADRQRRLD
-50 LARAGD
+50 LAAD
-56 DPEAPGVE
+56 DPEAPGAE
-64 QDAPDVSPA
+64 QDAPDVDPA
-73 TDPVPETNSWLP
+73 PDPVPETNSWLP
-85 ASLGLSF
+85 ASLGISF
-92 YAGTA
+92 YTDAID
-97 RVEVTCTAARYETLK
+97 VEVSCAAARYETRRNA
-112 GGPGHGRRWR
+112 PGRGRRWQR
-122 RSPLPA
+122 IPLRP
-128 ETHVIGPD
+128 ETHTIGPD
-136 GPDAVPVL
+136 REEVPVL
-144 GGRAEIRLRRRT
+144 DDRAKIQLTRRS
-156 YGDGTLIT
+156 YGAGTLIT

-169 TARHDSGDSKPPNW
+169 EKHHDPADDKAPDW
-183 DDMLFQCGLSVRP
+183 DDMLFQCQLSVRP
-196 LGGPV
+196 ADGAV

-222 YRHVVTHAVGHGCAV
+222 YRHVVTHAVGHSCAV
-237 REDRGPGGW
+237 REDHGEGGG
-246 VELLACE
+246 VERLACE
-253 ILPRAEVPA
+253 ALPRAEVPA
-262 TRAGGPLHAPAL
+262 IRAGGPLDAPAL
-274 RLAHLADPRTS
+274 TISHLADPAVDR
-285 DAQLRE
+285 DQLRE
-291 ELVEFVSAYHGWY
+291 ELAEFAAAYHAWY
-304 AGLRS
+304 VGQRS
-309 VEVPAWGREAADRIL
+309 VDVPPWGREAAERIL
-324 DRIGQAVTRIESGVR
+324 DRVRRTVTRIEAGVR
-339 TLFDP
+339 TLCDP
-344 KYPELLAAFRIAQ
+344 DRPELLDAFRIAQ
-357 RVMLL
+357 RAMLL

-367 APDQAGERR
+367 APDQAGQRR
-376 RRTDPAAVDPPV
+376 HRADPVALDPPV
-388 DDQAT
+388 DPKAT

-408 VADPGHRDRETT
+408 VADPGHRDRDTT

-476 TICAMEHLRRS
+476 TICALEHLRRA
-487 EPELGL
+487 EPGLGL
-493 GDEAI
+493 GGEPI
-498 TIGLWVGESTTP
+498 TIGLWVGDTTTP
-510 NSFQAAKDAFDQQ
+510 NKFQAAKDAFDEQ
-523 RQASH
+523 REASH

-534 LDRCPWCGTRVL
+534 LDRCPWCGTRIL
-546 PPTRSTVRA
+546 PPTRSSVRS
-555 DYGVRAESGRF
+555 DYGVRAETDEF
-566 SFFCTRDECAFHDV
+566 TFYCTRDECAFHDV
-580 LPVAVVDQHLYQEP
+580 LPVAVVDQHLYEDP

-606 RLAWEPLSGRLFGAG
+606 RLAWEPDSGRLFGAG
-621 TANPAPSLIIQDE
+621 TGHRPPSLIIQDE

-645 VGLYESAVLELCTG
+645 VGLYEAAILELCTG

-673 IRRSAEQVRALHNQ
+673 IRRSAEQVRALHHQ
-687 DVQLFPPSGIDA
+687 DVQLFPPSGLDA
-699 HDSFFAVP
+699 RDSFFAVP
-707 DDSRPGRLY
+707 DTGRPGRLY

-736 MLQGVHQLPEDHRD
+736 MLQGVHQLPEEHRD
-750 DYWTLVAYHHSLREL
+750 DYWTLVGYHHSLREL

-774 DIPAQIRGL
+774 DIPAQLRGL

-788 VRGLNDG
+788 TRELVG
-795 EVQELTSNLPR
+795 EQVQQLDSSVKR
-806 AEQPILLDRLEKP
+806 ADQPILLDRLEKP

-838 VDVKRLAYLLM
+838 VDVKRLAYMLM
-849 QGQPKTTGEY
+849 QGQPKTTAEY

-867 RHRVPGLVVTYF
+867 RHHVPGLVVTYF

-892 FIDYHS
+892 FMDYHR

-922 AALVV
+922 AALVI

-932 LGLAAENQAGRI
+932 LGLATENRAGRI
-944 TGHRAEADRIADALA
+944 TDHKEEAGRIADALA
-959 DRAAI
+959 ERAAT
-964 AEGGAVRKGGDTV
+964 AECGATG
-977 RAKTVR
+977 AHAEAVR
-983 ADVRRELGYHLD
+983 ADVRAELGYLLD
-995 DWCRQAEAAAAEGK
+995 DWYRQADTAAAEGK

-1035 ALNSMR
+1035 TLNSMR

>member
-1 MDPRQELVDYLTRQ
+1 MDPRQELVDYLSRQ
-15 LVGPAH
+15 LVGPA
-21 GVDEVLDAPPDRQ
+21 GGEDEVLDAPPDRQ

-43 QADLQRQ
+43 RADLQRR
-50 LARAGD
+50 LALAAE
-56 DPEAPGVE
+56 DPEAPGAE
-64 QDAPDVSPA
+64 QDAPDVDPA
-73 TDPVPETNSWLP
+73 ADPVPETNSWLP

-92 YAGTA
+92 YTDTEH
-97 RVEVTCTAARYETLK
+97 VEVTCAAAHYETRRK
-112 GGPGHGRRWR
+112 EAGRGRHWQR
-122 RSPLPA
+122 VPLPS
-128 ETHVIGPD
+128 ETHTVGPD
-136 GPDAVPVL
+136 RKEVPVL
-144 GGRAEIRLRRRT
+144 DGRAKIQLTRRS
-156 YGDGTLIT
+156 YGAGTLVT
-164 VALVN
+164 VALIN
-169 TARHDSGDSKPPNW
+169 ERRHDDSDGKAPSW
-183 DDMLFQCGLSVRP
+183 DDMLFQCRLTVRP
-196 LGGPV
+196 ADGVV

-237 REDRGPGGW
+237 REDRGEDGRVG
-246 VELLACE
+246 LLTCE
-253 ILPRAEVPA
+253 VLPHAEVPA
-262 TRAGGPLHAPAL
+262 VRAGGPLDAPAL
-274 RLAHLADPRTS
+274 TLSHLADPAVDR
-285 DAQLRE
+285 DQLRE
-291 ELVEFVSAYHGWY
+291 ELAEFAASYHAWY
-304 AGLRS
+304 VGQRS
-309 VEVPAWGREAADRIL
+309 VEVPPWGREAAERIL
-324 DRIGQAVTRIESGVR
+324 DRIRQAVTRIESGVR
-339 TLFDP
+339 TLCDP
-344 KYPELLAAFRIAQ
+344 DRPELLAAFRIAQ
-357 RVMLL
+357 RAMLL

-376 RRTDPAAVDPPV
+376 HRSDAVAIDPPL
-388 DDQAT
+388 DPEAA

-408 VADPGHRDRETT
+408 VADPGHRDRGST

-443 ALRRIRGEGGGTTVL
+443 ALRRIRREGAGTAVL

-476 TICAMEHLRRS
+476 TICALENLRRS
-487 EPELGL
+487 EPALGL
-493 GDEAI
+493 GDQPV

-510 NSFQAAKDAFDQQ
+510 NSFQAAKDAFDEQ
-523 RQASH
+523 RDATH

-546 PPTRSTVRA
+546 PATRSTVRS
-555 DYGVRAESGRF
+555 DYGIRAGTDDF
-566 SFFCTRDECAFHDV
+566 AFHCPRDECAFHDV
-580 LPVAVVDQHLYQEP
+580 LPVAVVDQHLYRHP

-606 RLAWEPLSGRLFGAG
+606 RLAWERDSGRLFGAG
-621 TANPAPSLIIQDE
+621 TGNPPPSLIIQDE

-645 VGLYESAVLELCTG
+645 VGLYEAAILELCTD
-659 PDGRPPKI
+659 PAGRPPKI

-673 IRRSAEQVRALHNQ
+673 IRRSAEQVRALHHQ
-687 DVQLFPPSGIDA
+687 DVQLFPPSGLDA
-699 HDSFFAVP
+699 RDSFFAVP
-707 DDSRPGRLY
+707 DTGRPGRLY

-736 MLQGVHQLPEDHRD
+736 MLQGVHQLPEEHRD
-750 DYWTLVAYHHSLREL
+750 AYWTLVAYHHSLREL

-774 DIPAQIRGL
+774 DIPAQLRGL
-783 DEGAG
+783 DEGSG
-788 VRGLNDG
+788 VRTLGDG
-795 EVQELTSNLPR
+795 DVQELTSNLKR

-819 WTDPR
+819 WDDPR

-849 QGQPKTTGEY
+849 QGQPKTTAEY

-892 FIDYHS
+892 FTDYHR
-898 ALYRYVEPASITP
+898 ALYRYVEPASVTP
-911 WSLPAR
+911 WSPPAR

-932 LGLAAENQAGRI
+932 LGLSAENQAGLI
-944 TGHRAEADRIADALA
+944 TRHKDAAGRIADALA
-959 DRAAI
+959 GRAAT
-964 AEGGAVRKGGDTV
+964 AERGPSGADDDTVRGAVR
-977 RAKTVR
+977 A
-983 ADVRRELGYHLD
+983 ELGYLLD
-995 DWCRQAEAAAAEGK
+995 DWYRQAETAAGEGK
-1009 DLYYRS
+1009 DLHYRS

-1020 HNLLKAFEQRYGLWE
+1020 HNLLKTFEQRYGLWE
-1035 ALNSMR
+1035 TLNSMR

>member
-15 LVGPAH
+15 LVGPA
-21 GVDEVLDAPPDRQ
+21 GGDEEVLDAPPDRQ

-43 QADLQRQ
+43 QADRQRR
-50 LARAGD
+50 LALAAD
-56 DPEAPGVE
+56 DPEAPGAE
-64 QDAPDVSPA
+64 RDAADVDPA
-73 TDPVPETNSWLP
+73 SDPVPETNSWLP
-85 ASLGLSF
+85 ASLGISF
-92 YAGTA
+92 YTDAA
-97 RVEVTCTAARYETLK
+97 DIEVSCAAARYETRRNE
-112 GGPGHGRRWR
+112 PGRGRRWQR
-122 RSPLPA
+122 VPLTP
-128 ETHVIGPD
+128 ETHTIGPD
-136 GPDAVPVL
+136 REEVHVFDR
-144 GGRAEIRLRRRT
+144 RATIKLTRRS
-156 YGDGTLIT
+156 YGAGTLVT

-169 TARHDSGDSKPPNW
+169 ERHHRGADGKAPDW
-183 DDMLFQCGLSVRP
+183 DDMLFQCRLAVRP
-196 LGGPV
+196 AGGAV

-237 REDRGPGGW
+237 REERGGDGG
-246 VELLACE
+246 VELLSCE
-253 ILPRAEVPA
+253 ALPCAEVPA
-262 TRAGGPLHAPAL
+262 IRAGGPLDAPVL
-274 RLAHLADPRTS
+274 TISHLADPAVGR
-285 DAQLRE
+285 DQLRK
-291 ELVEFVSAYHGWY
+291 ELAEFAAAYHAWY
-304 AGLRS
+304 GEQRF
-309 VEVPAWGREAADRIL
+309 VEVPPWGREAAERIL
-324 DRIGQAVTRIESGVR
+324 ERVRQAVTRIEAGVR
-339 TLFDP
+339 TLCDP
-344 KYPELLAAFRIAQ
+344 DRPELLDAFRVAQ
-357 RVMLL
+357 RAMLL

-367 APDQAGERR
+367 APDQAGQRR
-376 RRTDPAAVDPPV
+376 RRADPVALDPPV
-388 DDQAT
+388 DPEAT
-393 WRPFQLAFFLLALDG
+393 WRPFQLAFFLLTLDG

-476 TICAMEHLRRS
+476 TICALEHLRRT
-487 EPELGL
+487 EPGLGL
-493 GDEAI
+493 GEEPV
-498 TIGLWVGESTTP
+498 TIGLWVGDTTTP
-510 NSFQAAKDAFDQQ
+510 NKYQAAKDAFDEQ

-534 LDRCPWCGTRVL
+534 LDRCPWCGTRIL
-546 PPTRSTVRA
+546 PPARSSVRA
-555 DYGVRAESGRF
+555 DYGVRAEPDAF
-566 SFFCTRDECAFHDV
+566 DFHCPRDECAFHDV
-580 LPVAVVDQHLYQEP
+580 LPVAVVDQHLYDEP

-606 RLAWEPLSGRLFGAG
+606 RLAWEPASGRLFGAG
-621 TANPAPSLIIQDE
+621 TGGRPPSLIIQDE

-645 VGLYESAVLELCTG
+645 VGLYEAAILELCTG

-673 IRRSAEQVRALHNQ
+673 IRRSAEQVRALHHQ
-687 DVQLFPPSGIDA
+687 DVQLFPPSGLDA
-699 HDSFFAVP
+699 RDSFFAVP
-707 DDSRPGRLY
+707 DTGRPGRLY

-736 MLQGVHQLPEDHRD
+736 MLQGVHQLPEEHRD
-750 DYWTLVAYHHSLREL
+750 AYWTLVAYHHSLREL

-774 DIPAQIRGL
+774 DIPAQLRGL

-788 VRGLNDG
+788 TRRLVG
-795 EVQELTSNLPR
+795 EQVQQLDSSVKR

-838 VDVKRLAYLLM
+838 VDVKRLAYMLM
-849 QGQPKTTGEY
+849 QGQPKTTAEY

-867 RHRVPGLVVTYF
+867 RHHVPGLVVTYF

-892 FIDYHS
+892 FMDYHR
-898 ALYRYVEPASITP
+898 ALYRYVEPASVTP
-911 WSLPAR
+911 WSPPAR

-922 AALVV
+922 AALVI

-944 TGHRAEADRIADALA
+944 TGHKEEAGRIADVLA
-959 DRAAI
+959 ARAAT
-964 AEGGAVRKGGDTV
+964 AERGAFGPGAD
-977 RAKTVR
+977 AVR
-983 ADVRRELGYHLD
+983 ADVRAELGRLLD
-995 DWCRQAEAAAAEGK
+995 DWYRQAAIAAAEGR
-1009 DLYYRS
+1009 DLYYRN

-1020 HNLLKAFEQRYGLWE
+1020 DNLLKAFEQRYGLWDTP
-1035 ALNSMR
+1035 NSMR

>member
-15 LVGPAH
+15 LVGPV
-21 GVDEVLDAPPDRQ
+21 GDDEEVLDAPPDRQ

-50 LARAGD
+50 LALAAD
-56 DPEAPGVE
+56 DPEAPAAE
-64 QDAPDVSPA
+64 EDAPDANPA
-73 TDPVPETNSWLP
+73 ADPVPETNSWLP

-92 YAGTA
+92 YTKA
-97 RVEVTCTAARYETLK
+97 VHIEVSCTAARYETRRNEA
-112 GGPGHGRRWR
+112 GRGRRWQR
-122 RSPLPA
+122 VPLPP
-128 ETHVIGPD
+128 ETHTIGPD
-136 GPDAVPVL
+136 RNEVPVL
-144 GGRAEIRLRRRT
+144 DSRAKIQVTRRS
-156 YGDGTLIT
+156 YGDGTLVT
-164 VALVN
+164 VALIN
-169 TARHDSGDSKPPNW
+169 EKHHDGSGGKAPSW
-183 DDMLFQCGLSVRP
+183 DDMLFQCGLTVRP
-196 LGGPV
+196 AGEPV

-237 REDRGPGGW
+237 REERGEADR

-262 TRAGGPLHAPAL
+262 VRAGGPLDAPVL
-274 RLAHLADPRTS
+274 NISHLADPTVDR
-285 DAQLRE
+285 DQLRE
-291 ELVEFVSAYHGWY
+291 ELAEFAAAYHAWY
-304 AGLRS
+304 VGQRS
-309 VEVPAWGREAADRIL
+309 VEVPPWGREAAERIL
-324 DRIGQAVTRIESGVR
+324 DRVRQAVSRIEAGVR
-339 TLFDP
+339 TLCDP
-344 KYPELLAAFRIAQ
+344 DRPELLDAFRIAQ

-367 APDQAGERR
+367 APDQAGLRR
-376 RRTDPAAVDPPV
+376 HRSDAVALDPPA
-388 DDQAT
+388 DPDAT

-408 VADPGHRDRETT
+408 VADPGHHDRGTT

-443 ALRRIRGEGGGTTVL
+443 ALRRIRGEGGGTAVL

-476 TICAMEHLRRS
+476 TICALEHLRRD
-487 EPELGL
+487 EPGLGL
-493 GDEAI
+493 GSEPV
-498 TIGLWVGESTTP
+498 TIGLWVGDTTTP
-510 NSFQAAKDAFDQQ
+510 NKFQTAQDAFDQQ
-523 RQASH
+523 REATH

-534 LDRCPWCGTRVL
+534 LDRCPWCGTRIL
-546 PPTRSTVRA
+546 PANWSSVRS
-555 DYGVRAESGRF
+555 DYGVHAGKDEF
-566 SFFCTRDECAFHDV
+566 AFYCPRDECRFHDV
-580 LPVAVVDQHLYQEP
+580 LPVAVVDQHLYEKP

-606 RLAWEPLSGRLFGAG
+606 QLAWEPDSGRLFGAG
-621 TANPAPSLIIQDE
+621 TGNPPPSLIIQDE

-645 VGLYESAVLELCTG
+645 VGLYEAAVLELCTG

-673 IRRSAEQVRALHNQ
+673 IRRSAEQVRALHHQ
-687 DVQLFPPSGIDA
+687 DVQLFPPSGPDA
-699 HDSFFAVP
+699 RDSFFAVP
-707 DDSRPGRLY
+707 DSGRPGRLY

-736 MLQGVHQLPEDHRD
+736 MLQGVHQLPEEHRD
-750 DYWTLVAYHHSLREL
+750 AYWTLVAYHHSLREL

-774 DIPAQIRGL
+774 DIPAQLRGL

-788 VRGLNDG
+788 VRVLGDV
-795 EVQELTSNLPR
+795 EELTSNLKR
-806 AEQPILLDRLEKP
+806 AEQPVLLDRLEKP
-819 WTDPR
+819 WEDPR
-824 SVSFLPCTNMLSVG
+824 SVAFLPCTNMLSVG
-838 VDVKRLAYLLM
+838 VDVKRLAYMLM
-849 QGQPKTTGEY
+849 QGQPKTTAEY

-892 FIDYHS
+892 FIDYHR
-898 ALYRYVEPASITP
+898 ALYRYVEPASVTP
-911 WSLPAR
+911 WSPPAR

-944 TGHRAEADRIADALA
+944 TGHRDEAERIADALA
-959 DRAAI
+959 DRAAA
-964 AEGGAVRKGGDTV
+964 AEPGTT
-977 RAKTVR
+977 RAAAVR
-983 ADVRRELGYHLD
+983 ADVRAELGYLLD
-995 DWCRQAEAAAAEGK
+995 TWYRQARTAAAEGK

-1020 HNLLKAFEQRYGLWE
+1020 HNLLKTFEQRYGLWE
-1035 ALNSMR
+1035 TLNSMR

>member
-15 LVGPAH
+15 LVGPA
-21 GVDEVLDAPPDRQ
+21 GGDDEVLDAPPDRQ

-43 QADLQRQ
+43 QAELQRQ
-50 LARAGD
+50 LAVTGD
-56 DPEAPGVE
+56 EPEAPGAE
-64 QDAPDVSPA
+64 LSAPDVSPA
-73 TDPVPETNSWLP
+73 ADPVPETNSWLP

-92 YAGTA
+92 YTDATE
-97 RVEVTCTAARYETLK
+97 VEVSCTAARYETRR
-112 GGPGHGRRWR
+112 GEAGRGRRWHR
-122 RSPLPA
+122 IPLRP
-128 ETHVIGPD
+128 ETHQIGPD
-136 GPDAVPVL
+136 RQDVPVL
-144 GGRAEIRLRRRT
+144 DDRARIQVTRRR

-164 VALVN
+164 VALIN
-169 TARHDSGDSKPPNW
+169 DRHHDSSGGKTPNW
-183 DDMLFQCGLSVRP
+183 DDMLFQCGLTVRP
-196 LGGPV
+196 VDGSV

-222 YRHVVTHAVGHGCAV
+222 YRHVITHAVGHGCAV
-237 REDRGPGGW
+237 REERGHDGR

-253 ILPRAEVPA
+253 VLPRAEVPA
-262 TRAGGPLHAPAL
+262 VRAGGPLDAPVL
-274 RLAHLADPRTS
+274 NLPHLADPAVDR
-285 DAQLRE
+285 DQLRE
-291 ELVEFVSAYHGWY
+291 ELAEFAAAYHGWY
-304 AGLRS
+304 VAQRS
-309 VEVPAWGREAADRIL
+309 VEVPEWGREAAERIL
-324 DRIGQAVTRIESGVR
+324 DRIHRAVTRIDAGVR
-339 TLFDP
+339 TLCDP
-344 KYPELLAAFRIAQ
+344 GRPDVLDAFRVAQ
-357 RVMLL
+357 RAMLL

-367 APDQAGERR
+367 APDQAGQRR
-376 RRTDPAAVDPPV
+376 LRSDAVALDPPV
-388 DDQAT
+388 DPHAA

-408 VADPGHRDRETT
+408 VVDPGHEDRATT

-476 TICAMEHLRRS
+476 TICALEHLRRT
-487 EPELGL
+487 EPGLGL
-493 GDEAI
+493 GTEPI
-498 TIGLWVGESTTP
+498 TIGLWVGDTTTP
-510 NSFQAAKDAFDQQ
+510 NTYQSAKKAFDEQ
-523 RQASH
+523 RAASH

-534 LDRCPWCGTRVL
+534 LDRCPWCGTRIL
-546 PPTRSTVRA
+546 PPSWSSVRA
-555 DYGVRAESGRF
+555 DYGVRAGTDAF
-566 SFFCTRDECAFHDV
+566 AFHCTRDACAFHDV
-580 LPVAVVDQHLYQEP
+580 LPVAVVDQHLYEAP

-606 RLAWEPLSGRLFGAG
+606 RLAWEPDSGRLFGTG
-621 TANPAPSLIIQDE
+621 TGHRPPSLIIQDE

-645 VGLYESAVLELCTG
+645 VGLYEAAVLELCTG
-659 PDGRPPKI
+659 PDSHPPKI

-673 IRRSAEQVRALHNQ
+673 IRRSAEQVRALHHQ
-687 DVQLFPPSGIDA
+687 DVQLFPPSGLDA
-699 HDSFFAVP
+699 RDSFFAVP
-707 DDSRPGRLY
+707 DAGRPGRLY

-736 MLQGVHQLPEDHRD
+736 MLQGVHQLPEEHRD
-750 DYWTLVAYHHSLREL
+750 AYWTLVAYHHSLREL

-774 DIPAQIRGL
+774 DIPAQLRGL

-788 VRGLNDG
+788 TRELAGDQVQQLDSSVR
-795 EVQELTSNLPR
+795 R
-806 AEQPILLDRLEKP
+806 ADQPILLDRLEKP
-819 WTDPR
+819 WNDPR
-824 SVSFLPCTNMLSVG
+824 AVSFLPCTNMLSVG
-838 VDVKRLAYLLM
+838 VDVKRLAYMLM
-849 QGQPKTTGEY
+849 QGQPKTTAEY

-892 FIDYHS
+892 FVDYHR
-898 ALYRYVEPASITP
+898 ALYRYVEPASVTP

-922 AALVV
+922 AALVI

-944 TGHRAEADRIADALA
+944 TDHREEAARIADALA
-959 DRAAI
+959 VRAAT
-964 AEGGAVRKGGDTV
+964 AERGAAGADADTV
-977 RAKTVR
+977 RTEVR
-983 ADVRRELGYHLD
+983 AELGYLLD
-995 DWCRQAEAAAAEGK
+995 SWYRLAGTAAAEGK
-1009 DLYYRS
+1009 HLYYRN

-1035 ALNSMR
+1035 TPNSMR

>member
-15 LVGPAH
+15 LVGPA
-21 GVDEVLDAPPDRQ
+21 GGDDEVLDAPPDRQ

-50 LARAGD
+50 LALAAD
-56 DPEAPGVE
+56 DPEAPGTE
-64 QDAPDVSPA
+64 QDAPDAAPA
-73 TDPVPETNSWLP
+73 ADPVPETNSWLP

-92 YAGTA
+92 YTDAV
-97 RVEVTCTAARYETLK
+97 RIEVSCAAAHYETQRNE
-112 GGPGHGRRWR
+112 PGRGRRWR
-122 RSPLPA
+122 RVPLAP
-128 ETHVIGPD
+128 ETHTVGPD
-136 GPDAVPVL
+136 RDTVPVL
-144 GGRAEIRLRRRT
+144 GGRAEIRLTRRS

-169 TARHDSGDSKPPNW
+169 TARHDGSDGKAPSW
-183 DDMLFQCGLSVRP
+183 DDMLFQCRLTVRP
-196 LGGPV
+196 ADGAV

-237 REDRGPGGW
+237 REERGEEGRA
-246 VELLACE
+246 ELLVCE
-253 ILPRAEVPA
+253 VLPRAEVPA
-262 TRAGGPLHAPAL
+262 IRAGGPLDAPVL
-274 RLAHLADPRTS
+274 TISHLADPAVDR
-285 DAQLRE
+285 DQLRE
-291 ELVEFVSAYHGWY
+291 EMAEFAATYHAWY
-304 AGLRS
+304 VGLRS
-309 VEVPAWGREAADRIL
+309 VEVPPWGREAAERIL
-324 DRIGQAVTRIESGVR
+324 DRVRQAVTRIESGVR
-339 TLFDP
+339 TLCDP
-344 KYPELLAAFRIAQ
+344 ERPELLDAFRVAQ
-357 RVMLL
+357 RAMLL

-367 APDQAGERR
+367 APDQAGQRR
-376 RRTDPAAVDPPV
+376 HRSETVALDPPV
-388 DDQAT
+388 DPEAV

-408 VADPGHRDRETT
+408 VADPGHRDRGTT

-443 ALRRIRGEGGGTTVL
+443 ALRRIRGEGGGTAVL

-476 TICAMEHLRRS
+476 TICALEHLRRA
-487 EPELGL
+487 EPALGL
-493 GDEAI
+493 GSESI
-498 TIGLWVGESTTP
+498 TIGLWVGETTTP
-510 NSFQAAKDAFDQQ
+510 NSFQAAEDAFDQQ
-523 RQASH
+523 REASH

-534 LDRCPWCGTRVL
+534 LDRCPWCGTRIL
-546 PPTRSTVRA
+546 PATRSTVRS
-555 DYGVRAESGRF
+555 DYGIRAEKDDF
-566 SFFCTRDECAFHDV
+566 AFFCTRDECAFHDV
-580 LPVAVVDQHLYQEP
+580 LPVAVVDQHLYQSP

-606 RLAWEPLSGRLFGAG
+606 RLAWEPDSGRLFGAG
-621 TANPAPSLIIQDE
+621 AGNPPPSLIIQDE

-645 VGLYESAVLELCTG
+645 VGLYEAAILELCTG

-673 IRRSAEQVRALHNQ
+673 IRRSAEQVRALHHQ
-687 DVQLFPPSGIDA
+687 GVQLFPPSGLDA
-699 HDSFFAVP
+699 RDSFFAVP
-707 DDSRPGRLY
+707 DTGRPGRLY

-736 MLQGVHQLPEDHRD
+736 MLQGVHQLPEEHRD

-774 DIPAQIRGL
+774 DIPAQLRGL

-788 VRGLNDG
+788 VRTLGDG
-795 EVQELTSNLPR
+795 DVQELTSNLKR

-838 VDVKRLAYLLM
+838 VDVKRLAYMLM
-849 QGQPKTTGEY
+849 QGQPKTTAEY

-867 RHRVPGLVVTYF
+867 RHHVPGLVVTYF

-892 FIDYHS
+892 FDDYHR

-911 WSLPAR
+911 WSPPAR

-944 TGHRAEADRIADALA
+944 TLHKEEAGRIADALA
-959 DRAAI
+959 ERAATAESGI
-964 AEGGAVRKGGDTV
+964 AGPGAG
-977 RAKTVR
+977 TVR
-983 ADVRRELGYHLD
+983 ADVRAELGYLLD
-995 DWCRQAEAAAAEGK
+995 DWYRQARAAAVEGK
-1009 DLYYRS
+1009 DLHYRG

-1020 HNLLKAFEQRYGLWE
+1020 HNLLKTFEQRYGLWE
-1035 ALNSMR
+1035 TLNSMR

>member
-15 LVGPAH
+15 LVGPA
-21 GVDEVLDAPPDRQ
+21 GGDEEVLHAPPDRQ

-50 LARAGD
+50 LALAAE
-56 DPEAPGVE
+56 DPEAPGTE
-64 QDAPDVSPA
+64 QDAPDVDPA
-73 TDPVPETNSWLP
+73 PDPVPETNSWLP

-92 YAGTA
+92 YTDATH
-97 RVEVTCTAARYETLK
+97 VEVNCAAARYETSK
-112 GGPGHGRRWR
+112 KEPGGGRRWR
-122 RSPLPA
+122 RIPLAP
-128 ETHVIGPD
+128 EGHVIGRD
-136 GPDAVPVL
+136 RETVPVL
-144 GGRAEIRLRRRT
+144 DGRAEIRLRCRS
-156 YGDGTLIT
+156 YGDGTLVT

-169 TARHDSGDSKPPNW
+169 SAHHDGTDGKAPSW
-183 DDMLFQCGLSVRP
+183 DDMLFQCRLTVRP
-196 LGGPV
+196 ADGAV
-201 LPYPSVRLASRDP
+201 LPYPSVRLSSRDP

-237 REDRGPGGW
+237 REVRDEHGGIG
-246 VELLACE
+246 LLACE
-253 ILPRAEVPA
+253 TLPRAEVPA
-262 TRAGGPLHAPAL
+262 IRAGGPLDAPVL
-274 RLAHLADPRTS
+274 TISHLADPTVS
-285 DAQLRE
+285 SEQLRE
-291 ELVEFVSAYHGWY
+291 ELAEFAASYHAWY
-304 AGLRS
+304 VGQRS
-309 VEVPAWGREAADRIL
+309 VEVPAWGREAAERIL
-324 DRIGQAVTRIESGVR
+324 GRVRQAVTRIEAGVR
-339 TLFDP
+339 TLCDP
-344 KYPELLAAFRIAQ
+344 NAPELLAAFRIAQ
-357 RVMLL
+357 RAMLL

-367 APDQAGERR
+367 SPDQAGQRR
-376 RRTDPAAVDPPV
+376 PRSSPVAVDPPV
-388 DDQAT
+388 DPKAT

-408 VADPGHRDRETT
+408 VADPDHRDRGTT

-433 AYLLLAAFTI
+433 AYLFLAAFTI
-443 ALRRIRGEGGGTTVL
+443 ALRRIRGEGGGTAVL

-476 TICAMEHLRRS
+476 TICALEHLRRS

-493 GDEAI
+493 GDEPI
-498 TIGLWVGESTTP
+498 TIGLWVGETTTP
-510 NSFQAAKDAFDQQ
+510 NSFQAAKEAFDQQ
-523 RQASH
+523 REATH

-534 LDRCPWCGTRVL
+534 LDRCPWCGTRIL
-546 PPTRSTVRA
+546 PPTRSSVRS
-555 DYGVRAESGRF
+555 DYGVRADADDF
-566 SFFCTRDECAFHDV
+566 AFYCTRDTCAFHDV
-580 LPVAVVDQHLYQEP
+580 LPVAVVDQHLYQSP

-621 TANPAPSLIIQDE
+621 TGNPPPSLIIQDE
-634 LHLLTGPLGTT
+634 LHLLTGPLGST
-645 VGLYESAVLELCTG
+645 VGLYEAAVLELCTAAN
-659 PDGRPPKI
+659 GRPPKI
-667 VAATAT
+667 IAATAT
-673 IRRSAEQVRALHNQ
+673 IRRSAEQVRALHHQ
-687 DVQLFPPSGIDA
+687 DVQLFPPSGLDA
-699 HDSFFAVP
+699 RDSFFAVP
-707 DDSRPGRLY
+707 DTGRPGRLY

-736 MLQGVHQLPEDHRD
+736 MLQGVHQLPEEHRD

-774 DIPAQIRGL
+774 DIPAQLRGL

-788 VRGLNDG
+788 VRPLGDG
-795 EVQELTSNLPR
+795 DVQELTSNLPR
-806 AEQPILLDRLEKP
+806 AEQPILLDRLERP
-819 WTDPR
+819 WTDPS

-849 QGQPKTTGEY
+849 QGQPKTTAEY

-867 RHRVPGLVVTYF
+867 RHHVPGLVVAYF

-892 FIDYHS
+892 FIDYHR

-922 AALVV
+922 AALVI

-932 LGLAAENQAGRI
+932 LGLALENQAGRI
-944 TGHRAEADRIADALA
+944 TRHKDEVERIADALA
-959 DRAAI
+959 ARAAT
-964 AEGGAVRKGGDTV
+964 AESGATGADGD
-977 RAKTVR
+977 AVR
-983 ADVRRELGYHLD
+983 ADVRRELGYLLE
-995 DWCRQAEAAAAEGK
+995 DWYRQAETAAAEGK

-1020 HNLLKAFEQRYGLWE
+1020 YNLLKTFEQRYGLWE
-1035 ALNSMR
+1035 TLNSMR

>member
-15 LVGPAH
+15 LVGPA
-21 GVDEVLDAPPDRQ
+21 GGDDEVLDAPPDRQ

-50 LARAGD
+50 LTLGGD
-56 DPEAPGVE
+56 DPEAVGAEP
-64 QDAPDVSPA
+64 DAPDVSPA
-73 TDPVPETNSWLP
+73 ADPVPETNTWLP

-92 YAGTA
+92 YTTA
-97 RVEVTCTAARYETLK
+97 TDIEVSCTAARYETVK
-112 GGPGHGRRWR
+112 NESGRGRRWHRHPLTPEKLTFDAARQEEHVFDKHAKIIVRR
-122 RSPLPA
+122 RS
-128 ETHVIGPD
+128 
-136 GPDAVPVL
+136 
-144 GGRAEIRLRRRT
+144 
-156 YGDGTLIT
+156 YGDGTLVT
-164 VALVN
+164 VGLVN
-169 TARHDSGDSKPPNW
+169 ERRHDGSSDKAPSW
-183 DDMLFQCGLSVRP
+183 DDMLFQCRLTVRP
-196 LGGPV
+196 VDGAV

-237 REDRGPGGW
+237 REERGPEGT
-246 VELLACE
+246 VELLASE
-253 ILPRAEVPA
+253 ALPRAEVPA
-262 TRAGGPLHAPAL
+262 VRAGGPLDAPAL
-274 RLAHLADPRTS
+274 TLSHLADPAVS
-285 DAQLRE
+285 ASQLRE
-291 ELVEFVSAYHGWY
+291 DLAEFAASYHAWY
-304 AGLRS
+304 VAQRS
-309 VEVPAWGREAADRIL
+309 VQVPVWGREAADRIL
-324 DRIGQAVTRIESGVR
+324 DRIRQAVTRIEAGVR
-339 TLFDP
+339 TLCDP
-344 KYPELLAAFRIAQ
+344 ARPELLAAFRIAQ
-357 RVMLL
+357 RAMLL

-367 APDQAGERR
+367 ASDQAGQRR
-376 RRTDPAAVDPPV
+376 HRSDPVAIDPPV
-388 DDQAT
+388 DPEAG

-476 TICAMEHLRRS
+476 TVCALEHLRRS
-487 EPELGL
+487 EPGLGL
-493 GDEAI
+493 GDEPI
-498 TIGLWVGESTTP
+498 TIGLWVGDTTTP
-510 NSFQAAKDAFDQQ
+510 NTYQAAKDTFEEQ
-523 RQASH
+523 RRASH

-534 LDRCPWCGTRVL
+534 LDRCPWCGTRIL
-546 PPTRSTVRA
+546 PQAHSSVRA
-555 DYGVRAESGRF
+555 DYGVRAGSSDF
-566 SFFCTRDECAFHDV
+566 AFNCTRDECAFHEV
-580 LPVAVVDQHLYQEP
+580 LPVAVVDQHLYRNP

-606 RLAWEPLSGRLFGAG
+606 RLAWEPESGRIFGAG
-621 TANPAPSLIIQDE
+621 TGNPPPSLIIQDE

-645 VGLYESAVLELCTG
+645 VGLYEAAILELCTG
-659 PDGRPPKI
+659 ADGRPPKV

-673 IRRSAEQVRALHNQ
+673 IRRSAEQVRALHHQ
-687 DVQLFPPSGIDA
+687 DVQLFPPSGLDA
-699 HDSFFAVP
+699 RDSFFAVP
-707 DDSRPGRLY
+707 DNGRPGRLY

-736 MLQGVHQLPEDHRD
+736 MLQGVHQLPEEHRD

-774 DIPAQIRGL
+774 DIPAQLRGL

-788 VRGLNDG
+788 VRTLGNDD
-795 EVQELTSNLPR
+795 VQELTSNLRR
-806 AEQPILLDRLEKP
+806 AEQPILLDRLERP
-819 WTDPR
+819 WKDPR
-824 SVSFLPCTNMLSVG
+824 SVAFLPCTNMLSVG
-838 VDVKRLAYLLM
+838 VDVKRLAYMLM
-849 QGQPKTTGEY
+849 QGQPKTTAEY

-867 RHRVPGLVVTYF
+867 RHHVPGLVVTYF

-892 FIDYHS
+892 FIDYHR

-922 AALVV
+922 AALVI

-932 LGLAAENQAGRI
+932 LGLAAENQAGLIARHK
-944 TGHRAEADRIADALA
+944 GEAEHIADALA
-959 DRAAI
+959 ERAAI
-964 AEGGAVRKGGDTV
+964 AEGGTTGADGD
-977 RAKTVR
+977 AVR
-983 ADVRRELGYHLD
+983 ADVRQELGYLLD
-995 DWCRQAEAAAAEGK
+995 DWYQQATAAAAEGK

-1015 QGKGQ
+1015 QGNGQ
-1020 HNLLKAFEQRYGLWE
+1020 HNLLKSFEQRYGLWE
-1035 ALNSMR
+1035 TLNSMR